1 MKKAVGIFTA
11 LCLVIAMSACTG
23 GGGSVTNKSSS
34 KNSPSESSTSEK
46 ATDSSAEKNTELSY
60 EDKYNQYI
68 KDTIIPEI
76 GLYTDYD
83 IKKEYFSNDG
93 TYLNPGA
100 WCTETGMISAKITD
114 LNGDD
119 IPELIVPYLK
129 SDFVSKLKYKKDKN
143 CSVPYLRI
151 YTTKNNNIEKLT
163 DVRMSETVD
172 YSWQDMQLFINEYNG
187 TKYLCFNDC
196 AMHAD
201 FGNEDTLLFIT
212 YDGKEVS
219 ADMIFS
225 PVNSIG
231 YTLGKSENCLLNDY
245 DCNKLYSDQP
255 NYVSLV
261 KRQISMEDPSVNDGY
276 KEEYD
281 NCFNPKH
288 QQRLRLRHQYKEEY
302 DNCFK
307 EQIEKYGL
315 SFTGFGVGVFKGER
329 YIDTSKTD
337 NIFFVHADVTSGK
350 NPQQIAT
357 VTDFTNVLKS
367 FGNSALNES
376 EKATEKP
383 TDNSS
388 SDSSNNEVQNTDGCV
403 LQSVGCVNGRLCYTQ
418 DHKFEYVANDVAS
431 PLPDNIKDKV
441 GKFMLIDDYIYYI
454 PIVGGSGGFSVEL
467 RKMKQ
472 DGSDDQLVSGYLSYS
487 PCCYYTKGYLMYC
500 YYNESTNDFKKVILN
515 LKTGEE
521 KTISDSYIIS
531 AAADGKF
538 YGTANN
544 SLYEIDAETAQATN
558 FGYIS
563 GSIKCIDNGY
573 IYYNADTGAVS
584 RINLSNGQSDTFNIS
599 RGMFAVMNNII
610 YYTPCRTNS
619 SYSPAD
625 TSDIRSYNIET
636 GEDTLLSTVSAP
648 NGGIRRF
655 ELENGYLV
663 YTVANGNT
671 GSGASDYIFDVNTKT
686 ATLVSNYAVAS
697 F

>member
-46 ATDSSAEKNTELSY
+46 AIDSSAEKNTELSY

-100 WCTETGMISAKITD
+100 WCTKTGMISAKITD

-129 SDFVSKLKYKKDKN
+129 SDYISKLKYKKDKN

-219 ADMIFS
+219 ADMVFS

-261 KRQISMEDPSVNDGY
+261 KRQISMEDPSVNDG
-276 KEEYD
+276 
-281 NCFNPKH
+281 
-288 QQRLRLRHQYKEEY
+288 YKEEY

-367 FGNSALNES
+367 FGNSA
-376 EKATEKP
+376 
-383 TDNSS
+383 
-388 SDSSNNEVQNTDGCV
+388 
-403 LQSVGCVNGRLCYTQ
+403 
-418 DHKFEYVANDVAS
+418 
-431 PLPDNIKDKV
+431 
-441 GKFMLIDDYIYYI
+441 
-454 PIVGGSGGFSVEL
+454 
-467 RKMKQ
+467 
-472 DGSDDQLVSGYLSYS
+472 
-487 PCCYYTKGYLMYC
+487 
-500 YYNESTNDFKKVILN
+500 
-515 LKTGEE
+515 
-521 KTISDSYIIS
+521 
-531 AAADGKF
+531 
-538 YGTANN
+538 
-544 SLYEIDAETAQATN
+544 
-558 FGYIS
+558 
-563 GSIKCIDNGY
+563 
-573 IYYNADTGAVS
+573 
-584 RINLSNGQSDTFNIS
+584 FN
-599 RGMFAVMNNII
+599 
-610 YYTPCRTNS
+610 
-619 SYSPAD
+619 
-625 TSDIRSYNIET
+625 
-636 GEDTLLSTVSAP
+636 
-648 NGGIRRF
+648 
-655 ELENGYLV
+655 
-663 YTVANGNT
+663 
-671 GSGASDYIFDVNTKT
+671 
-686 ATLVSNYAVAS
+686 
-697 F
+697 

>member
-11 LCLVIAMSACTG
+11 LCLVIAMSACAG
-23 GGGSVTNKSSS
+23 GGGSVTNDSSS
-34 KNSPSESSTSEK
+34 KNNTSKSSTSEK
-46 ATDSSAEKNTELSY
+46 ATEKPTKKIAKLSY

-68 KDTIIPEI
+68 KDTVIPEI

-83 IKKEYFSNDG
+83 IKKDYFSNDG

-129 SDFVSKLKYKKDKN
+129 SEYISSLKYKKDKN
-143 CSVPYLRI
+143 CSVPYLSI
-151 YTTKNNNIEKLT
+151 YTTKNDKIEKLT

-187 TKYLCFNDC
+187 IKYLCFNDC

-261 KRQISMEDPSVNDGY
+261 KRQISMENPSVNDG
-276 KEEYD
+276 
-281 NCFNPKH
+281 
-288 QQRLRLRHQYKEEY
+288 YKEEY

-315 SFTGFGVGVFKGER
+315 SFTGFGEGLFRGER

-337 NIFFVHADVTSGK
+337 NIFFVHSDVTSGK

-357 VTDFTNVLKS
+357 VTDFTDVLRK
-367 FGNSALNES
+367 FGNSALNKS
-376 EKATEKP
+376 EKTTEKP

-388 SDSSNNEVQNTDGCV
+388 SDSSNNEVQNTDGCT
-403 LQSVGCVNGRLCYTQ
+403 LQSIGYVNGKLCYTQ
-418 DHKFEYVANDVAS
+418 DHQFEYVENDIAS

-441 GKFMLIDDYIYYI
+441 GKFMVIDDYIYYI
-454 PIVGGSGGFSVEL
+454 PMVGGSGGFSVEF

-472 DGSDDQLVSGYLSYS
+472 DGSDDQLVDNYFSYGS
-487 PCCYYTKGYLMYC
+487 SCYYTKGYLLYY
-500 YYNESTNDFKKVILN
+500 YYNESANDYKLVILN
-515 LKTGEE
+515 LKTGEK
-521 KTISDSYIIS
+521 KTLSESYIIS
-531 AAADGKF
+531 EATDGKF
-538 YGTANN
+538 YGVYNH

-563 GSIKCIDNGY
+563 GDIKCVENGY
-573 IYYNADTGAVS
+573 VYYNADTGAVG
-584 RINLSNGQSDTFNIS
+584 RINLSNGQSDTFNIG
-599 RGMFAVMNNII
+599 RCMFMVMNNII
-610 YYTPCRTNS
+610 YYTPYNGNS
-619 SYSPAD
+619 SYSLAD

-648 NGGIRRF
+648 NGGIKRF
-655 ELENGYLV
+655 EAENAYLV
-663 YTVANGNT
+663 YTIANGNT
-671 GSGASDYIFDVNTKT
+671 GNGASDYIFDVNTKT
-686 ATLVSNYAVAS
+686 ATLVSNYVVAS